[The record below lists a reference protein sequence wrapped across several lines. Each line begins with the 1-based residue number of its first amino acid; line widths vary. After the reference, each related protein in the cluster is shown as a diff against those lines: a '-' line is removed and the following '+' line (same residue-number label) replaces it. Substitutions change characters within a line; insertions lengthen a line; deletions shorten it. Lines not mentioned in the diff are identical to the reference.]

1 MKFVKDNRIMKQQI
15 KQFTLEGILVRTWK
29 SIYEAE
35 RKTGFSHASISRAV
49 NGKSKSAY
57 GFVWTR

>member
-1 MKFVKDNRIMKQQI
+1 MKQQI

-35 RKTGFSHASISRAV
+35 RKTGFSHASISRAI
-49 NGKSKSAY
+49 NGKAKSAY